1 MDLGLADRTYLV
13 TGGSRG
19 LGYATAA
26 ALVEDGANVVL
37 SSRDPAGVAAAAASL
52 GDRAVGLALDN
63 ADPATPEVLISTAF
77 ERWGRLDGALVSVGG
92 PPPGPATGVGEEQ
105 WRQAF
110 ESVFL
115 GTLRLATAVG
125 ARVGEGGA
133 IALVLSSSVRSPL
146 PNLAIS
152 NGLRPGLAMAAKD
165 LADELGPSGVR
176 VFGLPARP
184 DPHRPDEADRRQRPR
199 GAAPGRAPRAPPPAG
214 APRGVRPRR
223 RHAAVARRLLR
234 DGLRGAGRRRDD
246 PHALTAALRRPGRAG
261 LSPAPAR
268 PHRPS

>member
-37 SSRDPAGVAAAAASL
+37 SSRDPAGVAAAAATL

-63 ADPATPEVLISTAF
+63 ADPDTPEVLISTAF

-125 ARVGEGGA
+125 ARLGEGGA

-176 VFGLPARP
+176 VFGLL
-184 DPHRPDEADRRQRPR
+184 
-199 GAAPGRAPRAPPPAG
+199 PGRILTDRTRQTVG
-214 APRGVRPRR
+214 S
-223 RHAAVARRLLR
+223 
-234 DGLRGAGRRRDD
+234 D
-246 PHALTAALRRPGRAG
+246 PEALRRAELLVPLRRLGRPEEFGRVAAML
-261 LSPAPAR
+261 LSPAASYVTGCVVPVDGGMIR
-268 PHRPS
+268 TL

>member
-37 SSRDPAGVAAAAASL
+37 SSRDPAGVAAAAATL
-52 GDRAVGLALDN
+52 GDRAVGVALDN

-176 VFGLPARP
+176 VFGLL
-184 DPHRPDEADRRQRPR
+184 
-199 GAAPGRAPRAPPPAG
+199 PGRILTDRTMQTVG
-214 APRGVRPRR
+214 S
-223 RHAAVARRLLR
+223 
-234 DGLRGAGRRRDD
+234 D
-246 PHALTAALRRPGRAG
+246 PEALRRAELLVPLRRLGRPEEFGRVAAML
-261 LSPAPAR
+261 LSPAASYVTGCVVPVDGGMIR
-268 PHRPS
+268 TL

>member
-37 SSRDPAGVAAAAASL
+37 SSRDPAGVAGAAATL

-125 ARVGEGGA
+125 ARLGEGGA

-176 VFGLPARP
+176 VFGLL
-184 DPHRPDEADRRQRPR
+184 
-199 GAAPGRAPRAPPPAG
+199 PGRILTDRTRQTVG
-214 APRGVRPRR
+214 S
-223 RHAAVARRLLR
+223 
-234 DGLRGAGRRRDD
+234 D
-246 PHALTAALRRPGRAG
+246 PEALRRAELLVPLRRLGRPEEFGRVAAML
-261 LSPAPAR
+261 LSPAASYVTGCVVPVDGGMIR
-268 PHRPS
+268 TL

>member
-125 ARVGEGGA
+125 ARLGEGGA

-176 VFGLPARP
+176 VFGLL
-184 DPHRPDEADRRQRPR
+184 
-199 GAAPGRAPRAPPPAG
+199 PGRILTDRTRQTVG
-214 APRGVRPRR
+214 S
-223 RHAAVARRLLR
+223 
-234 DGLRGAGRRRDD
+234 D
-246 PHALTAALRRPGRAG
+246 PEALRRAELLVPLRRLGRPEEFGRLAAML
-261 LSPAPAR
+261 LSPAASYVTGCVVPVDGGMIR
-268 PHRPS
+268 TL

>member
-37 SSRDPAGVAAAAASL
+37 SSRDPAGVAAAAATL

-63 ADPATPEVLISTAF
+63 ADPDTPEVLISTAF

-176 VFGLPARP
+176 VFGLL
-184 DPHRPDEADRRQRPR
+184 
-199 GAAPGRAPRAPPPAG
+199 PGRILTDRTRQTVG
-214 APRGVRPRR
+214 S
-223 RHAAVARRLLR
+223 
-234 DGLRGAGRRRDD
+234 D
-246 PHALTAALRRPGRAG
+246 PEALRRAELLVPLRRLGRPEEFGRVAAML
-261 LSPAPAR
+261 LSPAASYVTGCVVPVDGGMIR
-268 PHRPS
+268 TL

>member
-37 SSRDPAGVAAAAASL
+37 SSRDPAGVAAAAATL

-176 VFGLPARP
+176 VFGLL
-184 DPHRPDEADRRQRPR
+184 
-199 GAAPGRAPRAPPPAG
+199 PGRILTDRTRQTVG
-214 APRGVRPRR
+214 S
-223 RHAAVARRLLR
+223 
-234 DGLRGAGRRRDD
+234 D
-246 PHALTAALRRPGRAG
+246 PEALRRAELLVPLRRLGRPEEFGRVAAML
-261 LSPAPAR
+261 LSPAASYVTGCVVPVDGGMIR
-268 PHRPS
+268 TL

>member
-176 VFGLPARP
+176 VFGLL
-184 DPHRPDEADRRQRPR
+184 
-199 GAAPGRAPRAPPPAG
+199 PGRILTDRTRQTVG
-214 APRGVRPRR
+214 S
-223 RHAAVARRLLR
+223 
-234 DGLRGAGRRRDD
+234 D
-246 PHALTAALRRPGRAG
+246 PEALRRAELLVPLRRLGRPEEFGRVAAML
-261 LSPAPAR
+261 LSPAASYVTGCVVPVDGGMIR
-268 PHRPS
+268 TL

>member
-1 MDLGLADRTYLV
+1 VDLGLADRTYLV

-125 ARVGEGGA
+125 ARLGEGGA

-176 VFGLPARP
+176 VFGLL
-184 DPHRPDEADRRQRPR
+184 
-199 GAAPGRAPRAPPPAG
+199 PGRILTDRTRQTVG
-214 APRGVRPRR
+214 S
-223 RHAAVARRLLR
+223 
-234 DGLRGAGRRRDD
+234 D
-246 PHALTAALRRPGRAG
+246 PEALRRAELLVPLRRLGRPEEFGRVAAML
-261 LSPAPAR
+261 LSPAASYVTGCVVPVDGGMIR
-268 PHRPS
+268 TL

>member
-125 ARVGEGGA
+125 ARLGEGGA

-176 VFGLPARP
+176 VFGLL
-184 DPHRPDEADRRQRPR
+184 
-199 GAAPGRAPRAPPPAG
+199 PGRILTDRTRQTVG
-214 APRGVRPRR
+214 S
-223 RHAAVARRLLR
+223 
-234 DGLRGAGRRRDD
+234 D
-246 PHALTAALRRPGRAG
+246 PEALRRAELLVPLRRLGRPEEFGRVAAML
-261 LSPAPAR
+261 LSPAASYVTGCVVPVDGGMIR
-268 PHRPS
+268 TL